1 MTEIITFPNTS
12 WDEQVA
18 TAAAELA
25 LTELERGNVL
35 LFPQLRFPIEAGES
49 RLLSPEISGNAKNV
63 SFDPSTGSLR
73 ASGLGDADFQA
84 LQELMRRFAAS
95 TRSLLRNV
103 LPRYE
108 AGLEQ
113 ARTSFRPAEIAG
125 RRTSWRKDDTRL
137 HVDSFPSSP
146 TQGKRILRVFTNI
159 NPHGHSRNW
168 RLGEP
173 FERVA
178 RRFLP
183 SLKPPIPG
191 ADRVLEVLR
200 ITKRRRSAYDHYM
213 LQLHDRMKADSAY
226 QSHVAQR
233 AWEFQPGSTW
243 IVYTDVVSHAAT
255 GGQHALE
262 QTYHLPVD
270 SMLDASTS
278 PLRILENL
286 LGRELT

>member
-1 MTEIITFPNTS
+1 MTEIISLPIAS
-12 WDEQVA
+12 WDQQVSA
-18 TAAAELA
+18 GVAELA

-35 LFPQLRFPIEAGES
+35 LFPGLDFSIGAGEA
-49 RLLSPEISGNAKNV
+49 RLLSPEIAGNAKNV
-63 SFDPSTGSLR
+63 SFDPSTGLLR

-84 LQELMRRFAAS
+84 LQQMMARFAAAS
-95 TRSLLRNV
+95 RSLLRNV
-103 LPRYE
+103 LPSYE
-108 AGLEQ
+108 TGLEQ

-168 RLGEP
+168 KLGEP

-183 SLKPPIPG
+183 TLTRPVWGS
-191 ADRVLEVLR
+191 DRVLELLR
-200 ITKRRRSAYDHYM
+200 ITKRRRTAYDHYM
-213 LQLHDRMKADSAY
+213 LQLHDRMKADAAY
-226 QSHVAQR
+226 QSQAAQR
-233 AWEFQPGSTW
+233 TWQFQPGCTW

-262 QTYHLPVD
+262 QTYHLGVD

-278 PLRILENL
+278 PLRILESL
-286 LGRELT
+286 LGRQLA